1 MSDLTYGERVQLEKL
16 LGMGSGYVLDF
27 SNRTFQEFV
36 YESVNIDIF
45 ERRFEYQSGSKANRL
60 RAVWKV
66 ESNPIAGKLI
76 VDLCAHYKTS
86 TQEPNSELLSV
97 CADIGSRLLG
107 RTAAGPRQP
116 AAQRRVEDPAV
127 EQARL
132 RRIGFDSL
140 LRMFDEMNAERDH
153 QRRGYRLQDLLN
165 DLFRANGIPMT
176 KPFTRNN
183 GAEQIDGAFKF
194 DAWHYIAECRWREQ
208 LADTRQLDGL
218 LGQVGRSGKQT
229 MGLFLSING
238 WSLHVPPLLKQN
250 GNKCIVLVDG
260 YDLRCVLEQQID
272 LAELLN
278 AKLTHLNIEAEP
290 FLSAA
295 TIIAGLKR

>member
-1 MSDLTYGERVQLEKL
+1 
-16 LGMGSGYVLDF
+16 
-27 SNRTFQEFV
+27 
-36 YESVNIDIF
+36 
-45 ERRFEYQSGSKANRL
+45 
-60 RAVWKV
+60 
-66 ESNPIAGKLI
+66 
-76 VDLCAHYKTS
+76 
-86 TQEPNSELLSV
+86 
-97 CADIGSRLLG
+97 
-107 RTAAGPRQP
+107 
-116 AAQRRVEDPAV
+116 
-127 EQARL
+127 
-132 RRIGFDSL
+132 
-140 LRMFDEMNAERDH
+140 
-153 QRRGYRLQDLLN
+153 
-165 DLFRANGIPMT
+165 MT